1 MVLITGLIMG
11 AMHPQ
16 LFTRGW
22 YVVSLILFVTI
33 LPVAGFIVP
42 KRVAQQAEILKN
54 HKGEELPESYL
65 KIKKQVTPYNNYT
78 YIATVVIVIF
88 MVTKPF

>member
-1 MVLITGLIMG
+1 MVLITGLTMG

-42 KRVAQQAEILKN
+42 EKGCSTSGN
-54 HKGEELPESYL
+54 HK
-65 KIKKQVTPYNNYT
+65 
-78 YIATVVIVIF
+78 
-88 MVTKPF
+88 KP